1 MPRLL
6 TKRGCWI
13 MLTAAPFIII
23 LAAWAADKLWPLPLQ
38 EVNPARVVVAQ
49 DGTPLWRFADADGIW
64 RYPVTIEDVSPR
76 YLEALIN
83 YEDRWFWKHPGVNPF
98 SVARAAW
105 QLISRRVGSF
115 PAAARSPCRWRA
127 CLILTPKRLA
137 AKFVSSGARCN
148 WNGICLNVKF

>member
-1 MPRLL
+1 
-6 TKRGCWI
+6 
-13 MLTAAPFIII
+13 MLAAAPFIII

-98 SVARAAW
+98 SVARPAVFAR
-105 QLISRRVGSF
+105 IVGRSVPKPRVIKCSNGW
-115 PAAARSPCRWRA
+115 PCKV
-127 CLILTPKRLA
+127 CGP
-137 AKFVSSGARCN
+137 VSG
-148 WNGICLNVKF
+148 

>member
-1 MPRLL
+1 MIKNVRVLH
-6 TKRGCWI
+6 
-13 MLTAAPFIII
+13 
-23 LAAWAADKLWPLPLQ
+23 

-105 QLISRRVGSF
+105 QD
-115 PAAARSPCRWRA
+115 
-127 CLILTPKRLA
+127 LTPGRVISGGSTLTMQVARLR
-137 AKFVSSGARCN
+137 S
-148 WNGICLNVKF
+148 